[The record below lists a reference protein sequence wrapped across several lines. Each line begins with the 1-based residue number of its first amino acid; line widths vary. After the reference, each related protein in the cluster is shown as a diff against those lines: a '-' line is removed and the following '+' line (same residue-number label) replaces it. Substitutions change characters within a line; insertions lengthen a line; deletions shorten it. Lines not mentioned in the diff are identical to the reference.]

1 MRATSSSD
9 EEWSTVWKC
18 YHILYVYFCVM
29 IEMIASVKAGRV
41 VIMRWKWSGLLCI
54 RTKIFVRLLIFRD
67 IAWEDSKDLRETSE
81 IYTLTALWSR
91 LRSILYCYLLTFG
104 KLSMLIRSEVYYIVT
119 YLFSGNWFDRF
130 DSSSD
135 SCACAVVTK
144 TETGIQGCFIV
155 FFVFFKGHLIIKT
168 DTICQNNTSFDLNH
182 LYRSIDVIATGVCV
196 VLCYCEM
203 LSEST
208 L

>member
-1 MRATSSSD
+1 MRSD
-9 EEWSTVWKC
+9 DTLLEKWCISLPCQQSIFFCHREPSTKDSEKWLS
-18 YHILYVYFCVM
+18 LYTDWL
-29 IEMIASVKAGRV
+29 R
-41 VIMRWKWSGLLCI
+41 R
-54 RTKIFVRLLIFRD
+54 IF
-67 IAWEDSKDLRETSE
+67 
-81 IYTLTALWSR
+81 
-91 LRSILYCYLLTFG
+91 YCYLLTFR

-196 VLCYCEM
+196 VLCYCEIV
-203 LSEST
+203 SEST